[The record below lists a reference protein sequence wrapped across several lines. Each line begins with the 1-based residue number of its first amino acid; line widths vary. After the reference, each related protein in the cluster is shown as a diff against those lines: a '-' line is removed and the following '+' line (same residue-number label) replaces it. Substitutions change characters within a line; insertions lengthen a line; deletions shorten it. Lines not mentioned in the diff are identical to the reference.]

1 MSKSNE
7 RDFIFDEFN
16 YLYKR
21 FVDVI
26 NDEISQ
32 TQGKEEQY
40 FSNPINA
47 YLFIKHL
54 TIEWYRIKTMIPPGI
69 FIQSISIS

>member
-1 MSKSNE
+1 
-7 RDFIFDEFN
+7 
-16 YLYKR
+16 LYKR